1 MVCKREVPRMDE
13 RKVAVVT
20 GGTRGIG
27 KAIAMGLAEG
37 GAHVCVGYVSNKE
50 SAEAMRDEAGKLG
63 YSISVHQMDVGIPDD
78 CVRFIGEAIDAN
90 GHVDYLIN
98 NAGINIDRTVRRMT
112 IDEWHAVMRINISGC
127 FYMVKAVVE
136 HMIER
141 GSGRIVNI
149 SSIIGETGNVGQAN
163 YATAKSGMHGLT
175 KTLALE
181 LARKGITVNCVAPGF
196 ISTDM
201 MASVPESVLESI
213 VARIPV
219 GRLGGPEEVA
229 YVVSA
234 LLDDRASYVTGA
246 VIPVNG
252 GLDM

>member
-1 MVCKREVPRMDE
+1 MSEQ
-13 RKVAVVT
+13 KVAVVT

-27 KAIAMGLAEG
+27 RAITLDLVERGV
-37 GAHVCVGYVSNKE
+37 HVCAGYQSNREAAE
-50 SAEAMRDEAGKLG
+50 SMRDSAGEMG
-63 YSISVHQMDVGIPDD
+63 SSISLHQMEVGEPND
-78 CVRFIGEAIDAN
+78 CQRFIDEAIDTY

-98 NAGINIDRTVRRMT
+98 NAGINMDRTVRRMT
-112 IDEWHAVMRINISGC
+112 IDEWHGVMRINISGC
-127 FYMVKAVVE
+127 FYMIKAVIE
-136 HMIER
+136 HMIVR

-181 LARKGITVNCVAPGF
+181 LASKGITVNCVAPGF

-201 MASVPESVLESI
+201 MASVPEAVLGDI
-213 VARIPV
+213 VGRIPV
-219 GRLGGPEEVA
+219 GRLGSPEEVA
-229 YVVSA
+229 YIVSS
-234 LLDDRASYVTGA
+234 LLDDRASYVTGT
-246 VIPVNG
+246 VISVNG

>member
-1 MVCKREVPRMDE
+1 MAEQ
-13 RKVAVVT
+13 KVAVIT

-27 KAIAMGLAEG
+27 RAISMALAESG
-37 GAHVCVGYVSNKE
+37 VHVCAGYQSNREAAESMCEAAEKMGQSVS
-50 SAEAMRDEAGKLG
+50 
-63 YSISVHQMDVGIPDD
+63 IHQMEVGEPED
-78 CVRFIGEAIDAN
+78 CVRFVNDATEEH

-112 IDEWHAVMRINISGC
+112 IDEWHGVI
-127 FYMVKAVVE
+127 E
-136 HMIER
+136 HMISR

-181 LARKGITVNCVAPGF
+181 LAGKGITVNCVAPGF
-196 ISTDM
+196 INTDM
-201 MASVPESVLESI
+201 MASVPEAVLEKI
-213 VARIPV
+213 VAQIPI
-219 GRLGGPEEVA
+219 GRLGKPEEVA
-229 YVVSA
+229 YVVTS

-246 VIPVNG
+246 VISVNG

>member
-1 MVCKREVPRMDE
+1 MVDK
-13 RKVAVVT
+13 KVALVT

-27 KAIAMGLAEG
+27 KAITMALAEG
-37 GAHVCVGYVSNKE
+37 GVHVCASYVSNGE
-50 SAEAMRDEAGKLG
+50 SAKAMREEAAELG
-63 YSISVHQMDVGIPDD
+63 YSISLHQMDVGNPED
-78 CVRFIGEAIDAN
+78 CVRFVNEAILAE

-127 FYMVKAVVE
+127 FYMVKAIVE
-136 HMIER
+136 HMVER

-181 LARKGITVNCVAPGF
+181 LAKKGITVNCVAPGF

-201 MASVPESVLESI
+201 MASVPEQVLENI

-219 GRLGGPEEVA
+219 GRLGEPEDVA
-229 YVVSA
+229 YVVTS

>member
-1 MVCKREVPRMDE
+1 MAEQ
-13 RKVAVVT
+13 KVAVVT

-27 KAIAMGLAEG
+27 KAITLALAESG
-37 GAHVCVGYVSNKE
+37 VHVCASYLSNLE
-50 SAEAMRDEAGKLG
+50 SAEAMRDEAVKRR
-63 YSISVHQMDVGIPDD
+63 YSISLHQMDVGDPND
-78 CVRFIGEAIDAN
+78 CVRFIGEAIDGY

-136 HMIER
+136 HMIHR
-141 GSGRIVNI
+141 GTGRIVNI

-181 LARKGITVNCVAPGF
+181 LAKKGITVNCVAPGF

-201 MASVPESVLESI
+201 MASVPEAVLESI

-219 GRLGGPEEVA
+219 ARLGEPEEVA
-229 YVVSA
+229 YVVTS

>member
-1 MVCKREVPRMDE
+1 MSEQ
-13 RKVAVVT
+13 KVAVVT

-27 KAIAMGLAEG
+27 RAITLALAES
-37 GAHVCVGYVSNKE
+37 GAHVCAGYLSNRDA
-50 SAEAMRDEAGKLG
+50 AEAMREEAAAQGR
-63 YSISVHQMDVGIPDD
+63 SISVHQMDVGDPQD
-78 CVRFIGEAIDAN
+78 CVRFIDEAISTYD
-90 GHVDYLIN
+90 HVDYLIN

-127 FYMVKAVVE
+127 FYMVKAVIE
-136 HMIER
+136 HMIAR

-181 LARKGITVNCVAPGF
+181 LAGKGITVNCVAPGF
-196 ISTDM
+196 IGTDM
-201 MASVPESVLESI
+201 MASVPEKILESI

-219 GRLGGPEEVA
+219 GRLGAPEEVA
-229 YVVSA
+229 FMVTC
-234 LLDDRASYVTGA
+234 LLDDRSGYVTGA

>member
-1 MVCKREVPRMDE
+1 
-13 RKVAVVT
+13 
-20 GGTRGIG
+20 
-27 KAIAMGLAEG
+27 
-37 GAHVCVGYVSNKE
+37 
-50 SAEAMRDEAGKLG
+50 
-63 YSISVHQMDVGIPDD
+63 MDVGQPED
-78 CVRFIGEAIDAN
+78 CVRFVNEALSAN

-136 HMIER
+136 HMVER

-175 KTLALE
+175 KSLALE

-196 ISTDM
+196 IDTDM
-201 MASVPESVLESI
+201 MSSVPETVLENI

-219 GRLGGPEEVA
+219 GRLGSSEEVA
-229 YVVSA
+229 YVVTS

>member
-1 MVCKREVPRMDE
+1 MGEE
-13 RKVAVVT
+13 RVAVVT

-27 KAIAMGLAEG
+27 RAISMNLAQAGVRVCAGYQSNREAAESMREAAAAEG
-37 GAHVCVGYVSNKE
+37 HVVT
-50 SAEAMRDEAGKLG
+50 
-63 YSISVHQMDVGIPDD
+63 VHQMEVGEPAD
-78 CVRFIGEAIDAN
+78 CVRFVNEALEAY
-90 GHVDYLIN
+90 GRVDYLIN

-112 IDEWHAVMRINISGC
+112 IDEWHSVMRINISGC
-127 FYMVKAVVE
+127 FYMIKATIE
-136 HMIER
+136 QMIAQ

-181 LARKGITVNCVAPGF
+181 LASKGITVNCVAPGF
-196 ISTDM
+196 IDTDM
-201 MASVPESVLESI
+201 MSSVPESVLEKI
-213 VARIPV
+213 VARIPI
-219 GRLGGPEEVA
+219 GRLGSADDVA

>member
-1 MVCKREVPRMDE
+1 MVDG
-13 RKVAVVT
+13 KVAVVT

-27 KAIAMGLAEG
+27 KAITLALAEQG
-37 GAHVCVGYVSNKE
+37 THVCASYVSNRE
-50 SAEAMRDEAGKLG
+50 SAEAMRDEVEKLG
-63 YSISVHQMDVGIPDD
+63 YSISVHQMDVGEPGD
-78 CVRFIGEAIDAN
+78 CVRFINESVETY

-112 IDEWHAVMRINISGC
+112 IEEWHTVMRINISGC

-175 KTLALE
+175 KSLALE
-181 LARKGITVNCVAPGF
+181 LAKKGITVNCVAPGF
-196 ISTDM
+196 IDTDM
-201 MASVPESVLESI
+201 MASVPENVLENI
-213 VARIPV
+213 VERIPV
-219 GRLGGPEEVA
+219 GRLGGAEEVA
-229 YVVSA
+229 YVVAS

>member
-1 MVCKREVPRMDE
+1 MEQ
-13 RKVAVVT
+13 KVAVVT

-27 KAIAMGLAEG
+27 KAITMALAESG
-37 GAHVCVGYVSNKE
+37 VHVCAGYLSNRE
-50 SAEAMRDEAGKLG
+50 SAESVRGEAEKLG
-63 YSISVHQMDVGIPDD
+63 YSISLHQMDVGSPDD
-78 CVRFIGEAIDAN
+78 CVRFIDDAVSAN

-136 HMIER
+136 HMVER

-181 LARKGITVNCVAPGF
+181 LAKKGITVNCVAPGF
-196 ISTDM
+196 IDTDM
-201 MASVPESVLESI
+201 MSSVPETVLESI

-219 GRLGGPEEVA
+219 GRLGSSDDVA
-229 YVVSA
+229 YVVA
-234 LLDDRASYVTGA
+234 CLLDDRASYVTGA

>member
-1 MVCKREVPRMDE
+1 MVDT
-13 RKVAVVT
+13 KVAVVT

-27 KAIAMGLAEG
+27 KAITMALAEG
-37 GAHVCVGYVSNKE
+37 GTHVCASYVSNSE
-50 SAEAMRDEAGKLG
+50 SAETMREEAEKLG
-63 YSISVHQMDVGIPDD
+63 YSISLHQMDVGNPED
-78 CVRFIGEAIDAN
+78 CVRFINEALEAK

-112 IDEWHAVMRINISGC
+112 IDEWHSVMRINISGC

-136 HMIER
+136 HMVER

-175 KTLALE
+175 KSLALE
-181 LARKGITVNCVAPGF
+181 LAKKGITVNCVAPGF

-201 MASVPESVLESI
+201 MASVPENVLENI

-229 YVVSA
+229 YVVTS

>member
-1 MVCKREVPRMDE
+1 VLAMFEN
-13 RKVAVVT
+13 KVAVVT

-27 KAIAMGLAEG
+27 KAITMALAEG
-37 GAHVCVGYVSNKE
+37 GAHVCASYVSNGE
-50 SAEAMRDEAGKLG
+50 SAELMRDEAEKLG
-63 YSISVHQMDVGIPDD
+63 FSISVHQADVGNPED
-78 CVRFIGEAIDAN
+78 CVRFIDEAVEAN

-136 HMIER
+136 HMVER

-175 KTLALE
+175 KSLALE
-181 LARKGITVNCVAPGF
+181 LAKKGITVNCVAPGF

-201 MASVPESVLESI
+201 MASVPEAVLENI

-219 GRLGGPEEVA
+219 GRLGEPEDVA
-229 YVVSA
+229 YLVTS
-234 LLDDRASYVTGA
+234 LLDDRAAYVTGA

>member
-1 MVCKREVPRMDE
+1 MAEQ
-13 RKVAVVT
+13 KVAVVT

-27 KAIAMGLAEG
+27 KAITLALAESG
-37 GAHVCVGYVSNKE
+37 VHVCASYLSNLE
-50 SAEAMRDEAGKLG
+50 SAEAMRDEAVKLG
-63 YSISVHQMDVGIPDD
+63 YSISLHQMDVGDPND
-78 CVRFIGEAIDAN
+78 CVRFIGEAIDGY

-141 GSGRIVNI
+141 GTGRIVNI

-181 LARKGITVNCVAPGF
+181 LAKKGITVNCVAPGF

-201 MASVPESVLESI
+201 MASVPEAVLESI

-219 GRLGGPEEVA
+219 ARLGAPEEVA
-229 YVVSA
+229 YVVTS

>member
-1 MVCKREVPRMDE
+1 MVDNN
-13 RKVAVVT
+13 VAVVT

-27 KAIAMGLAEG
+27 KAITMALAESG
-37 GAHVCVGYVSNKE
+37 VHVCASYVSNSE
-50 SAEAMRDEAGKLG
+50 SAESMRDSAKELG
-63 YSISVHQMDVGIPDD
+63 YSISVHKMDVGSPED
-78 CVRFIGEAIDAN
+78 CVRFIDEAVSEN

-175 KTLALE
+175 KSLALE

-196 ISTDM
+196 IDTDM
-201 MASVPESVLESI
+201 MASVPATVLENI

-219 GRLGGPEEVA
+219 GRLGGSEEVA
-229 YVVSA
+229 YVVTS

>member
-1 MVCKREVPRMDE
+1 VLAMFEN
-13 RKVAVVT
+13 KVAVVT

-27 KAIAMGLAEG
+27 KAITMALAEG
-37 GAHVCVGYVSNKE
+37 GAHVCASYVANSE
-50 SAEAMRDEAGKLG
+50 SAELMRDEAEKLG
-63 YSISVHQMDVGIPDD
+63 FSISVHQADVGNPED
-78 CVRFIGEAIDAN
+78 CVRFIDEAVEAN

-136 HMIER
+136 HMVER
-141 GSGRIVNI
+141 GAGRIVNI

-175 KTLALE
+175 KSLALE
-181 LARKGITVNCVAPGF
+181 LAKKGITVNCVAPGF

-201 MASVPESVLESI
+201 MASVPEAVLENI

-219 GRLGGPEEVA
+219 GRLGEPEDVA
-229 YVVSA
+229 YLVIS
-234 LLDDRASYVTGA
+234 LLDDRAAYVTGA